1 MRLIFMGTPTFAV
14 PPLQALLDNGYTI
27 VAVYTQPPRPK
38 NRGHHLAQSPVHV
51 LAESFNIPVYTPTTL
66 RNSEEQ
72 ILFKHHHADLA
83 IVVAYGLILPAPILQ
98 APRLGCINIH
108 GSLLPRWRG
117 AAPIHRAMLA
127 GDALTGI
134 TLMHMDEGLD
144 TGDML
149 STATLPL
156 DIHDH
161 FEKVHDAMSDLGANL
176 LIQTL
181 PAFIKGQITPQ
192 KQPSHGVTYAHKITK
207 DEGVIDWALPA
218 TDILRR
224 IKTLNPWPG
233 TATLYKG
240 QPLKIR
246 EASLLEMQEKHD
258 YMTGTL
264 LDNACVLCKDGI
276 LSLDV
281 LQKESGKPLL
291 KDDFLRGFP
300 LEVGTLL
307 GC

>member
-161 FEKVHDAMSDLGANL
+161 FEKVHDAMM
-176 LIQTL
+176 
-181 PAFIKGQITPQ
+181 F
-192 KQPSHGVTYAHKITK
+192 
-207 DEGVIDWALPA
+207 
-218 TDILRR
+218 
-224 IKTLNPWPG
+224 
-233 TATLYKG
+233 
-240 QPLKIR
+240 
-246 EASLLEMQEKHD
+246 
-258 YMTGTL
+258 
-264 LDNACVLCKDGI
+264 
-276 LSLDV
+276 
-281 LQKESGKPLL
+281 
-291 KDDFLRGFP
+291 
-300 LEVGTLL
+300 
-307 GC
+307 